1 MDDEC
6 GLFDQLFVGGM
17 VTNPKP
23 SSRAGL
29 EYTQG
34 PESQR
39 DSERPKMSRGFN
51 TLKSEGGIKW
61 IFFPKFRRLCE
72 PPCGWGLAE
81 LDRTPKMREGS

>member
-23 SSRAGL
+23 SRSAGL

-51 TLKSEGGIKW
+51 TLKSKGGIKW
-61 IFFPKFRRLCE
+61 IFFPNFEGFASRLA
-72 PPCGWGLAE
+72 GGVRQSLIGL
-81 LDRTPKMREGS
+81 LK